1 MAAHPDYL
9 ADFDS
14 ATGMLRALAAS
25 LHGEGIPL
33 LGAMPRSRAPAMTL
47 LASTVNRLPKPL
59 QEQVYVWSGWLEAV
73 SPRTLPSVSGDEVA
87 AWMTSVYPQRQYPAV
102 VVGSANGAAVHLWA
116 ALGIPWLPQTFLVP
130 VARSGVRPDEPRQ
143 ELHWAEPHAEI
154 VLRQNA
160 DLELH
165 HMHDPVQDR
174 LMVRRMSYFRF
185 KRRTLGAAYER
196 FLRECLEPGGTI
208 VVMECGL
215 AWPTTRYGDRRVF
228 QFGALGGATVDEMM
242 HGGARV
248 EDYLRRHR
256 SHRTRWDPPQPD
268 GISPEAEWGFAPA
281 LRADVEA
288 FARRH
293 GYRVRRVLFEDPEDL
308 SPMVADLYR
317 WWYQRLGAADNRLV
331 VDSFILMEPYWTI
344 RTRSVPFWM
353 VFNKEPSWHAVDR
366 YLRDAPSFDEVL
378 ITLFSHGVDS
388 IGLVPIEQW
397 RQLGHRAARGTGFIG
412 VDERAFPRDFAVFV
426 RYHFDF
432 LRKIRARYPMPSALT
447 LAELNEFLREAPNRY
462 RVQWVD

>member
-25 LHGEGIPL
+25 LRGEGIPL
-33 LGAMPRSRAPAMTL
+33 LGAMPRSRAPLMTL
-47 LASTVNRLPKPL
+47 LATTVNRLPKPL
-59 QEQVYVWSGWLEAV
+59 QEQVYIWSGWLEAA
-73 SPRTLPSVSGDEVA
+73 SPRQLPRVSGDEVA
-87 AWMTSVYPQRQYPAV
+87 AWMASLYPRRRYPAV
-102 VVGSANGAAVHLWA
+102 VVGSSNGAAIHLWA
-116 ALGIPWLPQTFLVP
+116 ALGVPWLPQTFLVP
-130 VARSGVRPDEPRQ
+130 VARSGIHPDEPAQ
-143 ELHWAEPHAEI
+143 ELRWAAPHADT
-154 VLRQNA
+154 VLRRNP

-165 HMHDPVQDR
+165 HMQDPVQDR
-174 LMVRRMSYFRF
+174 LMVRRMSYFRL
-185 KRRTLGAAYER
+185 KQRRLGPAYER
-196 FLRECLEPGGTI
+196 FLLEHLEPGGTI
-208 VVMECGL
+208 VVTECGL
-215 AWPTTRYGDRRVF
+215 AWPTSRRGDRYVF
-228 QFGALGGATVDEMM
+228 QFGALGGATVDEFM
-242 HGGARV
+242 HGGPRV

-256 SHRTRWDPPQPD
+256 SHRTRWEPPEPD
-268 GISPEAEWGFAPA
+268 GLSPEAEWGFAPA
-281 LRADVEA
+281 LRDDVEA

-293 GYRVRRVLFEDPEDL
+293 GYRIRRMVFEDPEAV
-308 SPMVADLYR
+308 SPMVADLHR
-317 WWYQRLGAADNRLV
+317 WWYRRLGVADNRLI

-353 VFNKEPSWHAVDR
+353 VFNKEPSWRAVDG
-366 YLRDAPSFDEVL
+366 YLRDAPPFDEVL

-397 RQLGHRAARGTGFIG
+397 RQLGRHAARDTGFIG

-432 LRKIRARYPMPSALT
+432 LRKIPARHPMPPPLT
-447 LAELNEFLREAPNRY
+447 LTELDEFLRETGHRY